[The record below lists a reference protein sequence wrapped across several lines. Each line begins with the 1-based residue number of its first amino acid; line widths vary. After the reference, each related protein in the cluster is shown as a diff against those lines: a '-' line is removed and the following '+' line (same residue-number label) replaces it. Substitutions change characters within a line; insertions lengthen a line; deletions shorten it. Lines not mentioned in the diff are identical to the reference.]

1 MKHEII
7 SEKMGGENAFVN
19 VSAKTKEGLDNLLDA
34 ILLQAEIMELKANPS
49 RSAEGSVI
57 ESKIE
62 KGKSTVVSVLIQK
75 VNFMWRMLWL

>member
-1 MKHEII
+1 MLL
-7 SEKMGGENAFVN
+7 SMFPQ
-19 VSAKTKEGLDNLLDA
+19 KTKEGLDNLLDA

-62 KGKSTVVSVLIQK
+62 EKGTVVSVLIQK
-75 VNFMWRMLWL
+75 VNFMWGMLWL